1 MARAKKL
8 PSGNWR
14 ALVYAG
20 KDPTGKRKY
29 ESFTAPTRREAE
41 RLAAIWDADRKAR
54 ERDQDERTVKQL
66 LEAYIKTCKSA
77 GMSPATVRSYTA
89 LKDNSYPLIKD
100 VIISRI
106 TLPMI
111 QEQVDERARI
121 RAPKTVRN
129 EFNLLRSAI
138 CKIRRDIDFDDIVL
152 PKPKRAEMVIPSD
165 DQIKRLIADVSK
177 DDDMY
182 IAVLLAALMGLR
194 RSEICALEWSDI
206 DDKNRTLHVGKA
218 LVRGE
223 DGVHHLKS
231 PKTAAGDRYLPIP
244 EGLYTQLI
252 ARRGAGDKLV
262 NISPNAIT
270 ERYERARKRVKIPGR
285 FHDLRHYHAS
295 VMIAVGAPE
304 KYIVADMGH
313 SSFDMVRKVYGH
325 VMEDKKRELNDALAV
340 HSANILEN
348 ATQNA
353 T

>member
-41 RLAAIWDADRKAR
+41 RMAAIWDAGRKAR
-54 ERDQDERTVKQL
+54 ERDHDERTVKQL
-66 LEAYIKTCKSA
+66 LEAYIETCKAA
-77 GMSPATVRSYTA
+77 GMSPSTIRSYTA
-89 LKDNSYPLIKD
+89 LKNGSYAKIAD
-100 VIISRI
+100 VLISRL

-111 QEQVDERARI
+111 QSQIDERARI
-121 RAPKTVRN
+121 RSPKTVRN
-129 EFNLLRSAI
+129 EVNLLRSAI
-138 CKIRRDIDFDDIVL
+138 CKSRKDLDFDDITL
-152 PKPKRAEMVIPSD
+152 PKPKRTEMAIPSD
-165 DQIKRLIADVSK
+165 EQIKKLLADVSD

-182 IAVLLAALMGLR
+182 IAVMLAALMGLR
-194 RSEICALEWSDI
+194 RSEICALEWNDI
-206 DDKNRTLHVGKA
+206 DKERRILHVGKA

-223 DGVHHLKS
+223 SGVHHLKP
-231 PKTAAGDRYLPIP
+231 PKTTAGDRYLAIP
-244 EGLYTQLI
+244 AEMYSQLM
-252 ARRGAGDKLV
+252 ARRGLGKKLV

-270 ERYERARKRVKIPGR
+270 ERYERVRNRLHIPGR

-325 VMEDKKRELNDALAV
+325 VMEDKKRELSAELAA
-340 HSANILEN
+340 HSANILDN
-348 ATQNA
+348 AT
-353 T
+353 